1 MHLQKCRESR
11 KQNTAEPNPQSP
23 EKRKIQE
30 EEYSSPKRRR
40 VDEDQDEKRV
50 PPFKMKIPRDQ
61 ELENTGS
68 SPSQQDNVTIDKVAI
83 RSFSNYL
90 EGLLYEGGGAV
101 APKRPS
107 SRN

>member
-1 MHLQKCRESR
+1 MCHLFRARLFPMHLQKCRESR

-61 ELENTGS
+61 GLENTGS
-68 SPSQQDNVTIDKVAI
+68 SPSQQDNVTIDKVAHSFFFKLFG
-83 RSFSNYL
+83 RSI
-90 EGLLYEGGGAV
+90 V
-101 APKRPS
+101 
-107 SRN
+107 